1 MNIDEA
7 KTYAAQNTLNR
18 NFAPGRLSGKITV
31 VTGGAQGFGAG
42 IAEYLYNEG
51 ASVLIADLPFQK
63 DTAEKLI
70 NDKLGD
76 RAAFCPC
83 DVSEEESVKNA
94 VCFCVEKF
102 GGLDLFISNAG
113 IAKAGDISTLDTEV
127 FERIAKINYKG
138 FYLCAKYASIIMKA
152 QNEANGEF
160 WGDIVQINSK
170 SGIVGSKAN
179 FAYSSS
185 KFAGIGLTQS
195 LALELAQ
202 YRIKVNAVCP
212 GNYYDGPLWSDPE
225 KGLFVQYLNA
235 GKVPGAK
242 TVDDV
247 KAFYLAKQPI
257 NNRGCLPS
265 DVAKAVIYCVEQQFE
280 TGQAVPVTGGQVML
294 A

>member
-1 MNIDEA
+1 MNLEEA
-7 KTYAAQNTLNR
+7 KKAAAENIHIR
-18 NFAPGRLSGKITV
+18 NNAPGHLSGKITV

-51 ASVLIADLPFQK
+51 ASVLIADLSFQK
-63 DTAEKLI
+63 ETAETLI
-70 NDKLGD
+70 KEKLGE
-76 RAAFCPC
+76 RATFCPC
-83 DVSEEESVKNA
+83 DVSDEESVIKM

-102 GGLDLFISNAG
+102 GGIDLFVSNAG
-113 IAKAGDISTLDTEV
+113 IAKAGDISTLPTET
-127 FERIAKINYKG
+127 FERISKINYEG
-138 FYLCAKYASIIMKA
+138 FYFCSKYSSEIMKA
-152 QNEANGEF
+152 QNSADINN

-212 GNYYDGPLWSDPE
+212 GNFYDGPLWSDPE
-225 KGLFVQYLNA
+225 KGLFIQYLNA

-242 TVDDV
+242 TIDDV

-280 TGQAVPVTGGQVML
+280 TGQAIPVTGGQVML

>member
-7 KTYAAQNTLNR
+7 VKYAKENTGKR
-18 NFAPGRLSGKITV
+18 NAAPGRLSGRITV

-63 DTAEKLI
+63 ETAEKLI
-70 NDKLGD
+70 EEKLGE
-76 RAAFCPC
+76 RASFCPC
-83 DVSEEESVKNA
+83 NVSDEESVKNM

-102 GGLDLFISNAG
+102 GGLDLFVSNAG
-113 IAKAGDISTLDTEV
+113 IAKAGDIANLPTET
-127 FERIAKINYKG
+127 FERIAKINYEG
-138 FYLCAKYASIIMKA
+138 FYFCAKYASEIMKA
-152 QNEANGEF
+152 QNNADENN

-195 LALELAQ
+195 LALELAS

-212 GNYYDGPLWSDPE
+212 GNFYDGPLWSDPE

-242 TVDDV
+242 TVEDV
-247 KAFYLAKQPI
+247 KAFYLSKQPI

-265 DVAKAVIYCVEQQFE
+265 DVAKAVIYCVEQTFE
-280 TGQAVPVTGGQVML
+280 TGQAIPVTGGQVML